1 MLQPTT
7 LYESLQNH
15 QLSVQQQP
23 KYQLCASGTIIMC
36 IYKSIKL
43 LPIDP
48 GMISNLNYLTIEKF
62 HEYRVSNNLL
72 VAPLVLTSHLEVL
85 VLVLTAVSLAFCLES
100 LILS

>member
-1 MLQPTT
+1 MVIVFLSIYFNQLLQAS

-23 KYQLCASGTIIMC
+23 KNQLCASGTIIMC

-48 GMISNLNYLTIEKF
+48 GMISNFNYLNKLRNFMSI
-62 HEYRVSNNLL
+62 VS
-72 VAPLVLTSHLEVL
+72 PMI
-85 VLVLTAVSLAFCLES
+85 CL
-100 LILS
+100 